1 MYPKLIIFDLDGT
14 LIDTIADLGDAV
26 SFALAKR
33 GLKTHSEAE
42 YTQMVGHGIRNLNVE
57 ALTKSLGY
65 TPTDALVDEC
75 LKDFV
80 DYYVEHIDV
89 HTRPYEGIPELLRG
103 LQAEGIRL
111 AVASNKFQ
119 EGAERLIEEFFP
131 DIDFVAVLGNSPRF
145 PLKPDAEVVRY
156 ITGLAGVG
164 ASETVFVGD
173 STTDIKTAINGGV
186 RSIGVTWGFRPE
198 SDLVAAGADEIVH
211 KPDQIR
217 EVL

>member
-1 MYPKLIIFDLDGT
+1 MGCI
-14 LIDTIADLGDAV
+14 LGISA
-26 SFALAKR
+26 
-33 GLKTHSEAE
+33 
-42 YTQMVGHGIRNLNVE
+42 
-57 ALTKSLGY
+57 
-65 TPTDALVDEC
+65 
-75 LKDFV
+75 
-80 DYYVEHIDV
+80 YYHDSAAA
-89 HTRPYEGIPELLRG
+89 LLRDG
-103 LQAEGIRL
+103 EIAYAIEKERVTREKHATGFYQEVIEYCLQAEGISL

-119 EGAERLIEEFFP
+119 EGAERLIEDFFP

-173 STTDIKTAINGGV
+173 SATDIKTAINGGV